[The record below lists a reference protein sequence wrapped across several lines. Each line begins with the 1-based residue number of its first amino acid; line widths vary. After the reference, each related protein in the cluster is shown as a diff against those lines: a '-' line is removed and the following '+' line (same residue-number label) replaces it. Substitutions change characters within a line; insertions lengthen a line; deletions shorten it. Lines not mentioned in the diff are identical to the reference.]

1 MKKLIETLCSVLA
14 ALALFAIMWLTLVDV
29 SGRKL
34 LSESVPG
41 SLELT
46 ELLMVVVIFAGL
58 PLVSL
63 RGEHVVFDSLDTFL
77 PAGLRRAQQAFI
89 DGLCAAALAG
99 VGWLM
104 WTKGSQMLEYGDTT
118 QQLKLTLGWFVHL
131 MSVLI
136 CVTALAHLLLIAV
149 AGVAPPPRRR
159 QRRRLMIEALIGFGA
174 IFALALLRVPLAFA
188 MGAVGFVGLGW
199 LRGWPATAASAAQVV
214 YDTGFAYTL
223 SVVPLFI
230 LMGNFVARAG
240 LAQRVVP
247 RGLHLHRPCARRPG
261 ARHHHCLRRLR
272 CDLRIVH
279 RHRGDD
285 VARWPI
291 RRCGATATPTTCP
304 LASSPPAAR
313 WAS

>member
-1 MKKLIETLCSVLA
+1 
-14 ALALFAIMWLTLVDV
+14 
-29 SGRKL
+29 
-34 LSESVPG
+34 
-41 SLELT
+41 
-46 ELLMVVVIFAGL
+46 MVVVIFAGL

-77 PAGLRRAQQAFI
+77 PAGLRRAQQALI

-118 QQLKLTLGWFVHL
+118 AATE
-131 MSVLI
+131 
-136 CVTALAHLLLIAV
+136 AHARLVRAPDECADLRHRAGAPAADPV
-149 AGVAPPPRRR
+149 AGVAPSSRRG
-159 QRRRLMIEALIGFGA
+159 QRRHLMTEALIGFGA

-188 MGAVGFVGLGW
+188 MGCGGLRRPGLAARLACHRRQCGAGGLRHRLRLHAVGGAAVHPDGQ
-199 LRGWPATAASAAQVV
+199 LRR
-214 YDTGFAYTL
+214 
-223 SVVPLFI
+223 
-230 LMGNFVARAG
+230 ARRPG
-240 LAQRVVP
+240 QRVVP
-247 RGLHLHRPCARRPG
+247 RGLHLHRPCARRAG

-272 CDLRIVH
+272 CDLRLVH

-285 VARWPI
+285 VRRWPI
-291 RRCGATATPTTCP
+291 RRCGATATPTICP